1 MLADDQ
7 EQVEIVGVQVGNSRA
22 AAAFSGAAMHIT
34 YHSLS
39 INSIADEDFRP
50 TVRARPIGARLLR
63 RILAA
68 AFILALAAVP
78 GGGPASAQEPIRI
91 GVLLPFTG
99 PFAKGGLEDWTAMEI
114 AREMINERGGI
125 NGRKIEYLRGD
136 AVNPNAAISEAERLI
151 TQDKVTITT
160 GSFASPFAIAVSQ
173 TAERHGVL
181 HWETVG
187 AADTI
192 TKRGFKY
199 TFQVGA
205 PASRYGRAAVD
216 FAKDVLAAKLGKP
229 APDLRIALLWENRAF
244 GKSVGDG
251 VRAYAKQLGLTA
263 VYDEGY
269 DQFGTDMTP
278 IVQKLKD
285 SKPDIL
291 IAISFLNDAVLFQRK
306 AKELEFDVPVTMGV
320 SAGYSAPELK
330 DTLGPAVN
338 GIFVADFPA
347 RVNPKALTPEAQKA
361 SDEFYRR
368 YDQKQ
373 NRVAAGHA
381 SATFSA
387 MWVLFT
393 EVLPKA
399 KSIDPSELREIAL
412 KLDLPEGALVNGS
425 GVKFTN
431 GDWAPDRKD
440 AGQNLRSSIGV
451 WQWQDEGAWQVF
463 PDGLATRPPASV
475 PLPAWSK
482 R

>member
-1 MLADDQ
+1 M
-7 EQVEIVGVQVGNSRA
+7 
-22 AAAFSGAAMHIT
+22 
-34 YHSLS
+34 
-39 INSIADEDFRP
+39 
-50 TVRARPIGARLLR
+50 
-63 RILAA
+63 
-68 AFILALAAVP
+68 ALA
-78 GGGPASAQEPIRI
+78 GIASEARAQEPIRI
-91 GVLLPFTG
+91 GVILPFTG

-114 AREMINERGGI
+114 ARDMINEKGGI
-125 NGRKIEYLRGD
+125 SGRRIEYLRGD

-151 TQDKVTITT
+151 TQDGVKITT

-187 AADTI
+187 AADSI

-216 FAKDVLAAKLGKP
+216 FTRDILAGTLGKP
-229 APDLRIALLWENRAF
+229 AKDVRIALLWENRAF

-251 VRAYAKQLGLTA
+251 VRAYAKELGLTM
-263 VYDEGY
+263 VFDDGY
-269 DQFGTDMTP
+269 DQFATDMTP
-278 IVQKLKD
+278 VVQKLKD
-285 SKPDIL
+285 AKPDVL

-306 AKELEFDVPVTMGV
+306 AKELNFDVPVMMGV

-330 DTLGPAVN
+330 DSLGNAVN

-347 RVNPKALTPEAQKA
+347 RVNPKALTPAAQAA
-361 SDEFYRR
+361 SDEFYKR
-368 YDQKQ
+368 YEQKQ
-373 NRVAAGHA
+373 NRIAAGHS

-387 MWVLFT
+387 MWLLFT

-399 KSIDPSELREIAL
+399 KTVEPAELRDIAL
-412 KLDLPEGALVNGS
+412 ALDLPDGSLVNGS

-431 GDWAPDRKD
+431 FDWDGDKKD

-451 WQWQDEGAWQVF
+451 WQWQDQGAWQVF
-463 PDGLATRPPASV
+463 PKALATREPISV
-475 PLPAWSK
+475 PLPAWDK

>member
-1 MLADDQ
+1 MLL
-7 EQVEIVGVQVGNSRA
+7 SRRA
-22 AAAFSGAAMHIT
+22 
-34 YHSLS
+34 SL
-39 INSIADEDFRP
+39 
-50 TVRARPIGARLLR
+50 
-63 RILAA
+63 LAGC
-68 AFILALAAVP
+68 IALAGLTSA
-78 GGGPASAQEPIRI
+78 ALAQEPIRI
-91 GVLLPFTG
+91 GVVLPFTG

-114 AREMINERGGI
+114 ARDMINEKGGV

-151 TQDKVTITT
+151 TQDGVKITT

-187 AADTI
+187 AADII

-216 FAKDVLAAKLGKP
+216 FTRDVLAGKLGKP
-229 APDLRIALLWENRAF
+229 VKDVRVALLWENRAF

-251 VRAYAKQLGLTA
+251 VRAYAKDLGLTM
-263 VYDEGY
+263 VFDDGY
-269 DQFGTDMTP
+269 DQFATDMTP

-285 SKPDIL
+285 AKPDVL

-306 AKELEFDVPVTMGV
+306 AKELNFDVPVMMGV

-330 DTLGPAVN
+330 DSLGNAVN

-347 RVNPKALTPEAQKA
+347 RVNPKALTPAAQAA
-361 SDEFYRR
+361 SDEFYKR
-368 YDQKQ
+368 YEQKQ
-373 NRVAAGHA
+373 NRIAAGHS

-387 MWVLFT
+387 MWLLFT

-399 KSIDPSELREIAL
+399 KTMEPAELRDIAL
-412 KLDLPEGALVNGS
+412 GLDLPDGSLVNGS

-431 GDWAPDRKD
+431 LDRNGDKKD

-451 WQWQDEGAWQVF
+451 WQWQDQGAWQVF
-463 PDGLATRPPASV
+463 PKALATREPISV
-475 PLPAWSK
+475 PLPSWDK